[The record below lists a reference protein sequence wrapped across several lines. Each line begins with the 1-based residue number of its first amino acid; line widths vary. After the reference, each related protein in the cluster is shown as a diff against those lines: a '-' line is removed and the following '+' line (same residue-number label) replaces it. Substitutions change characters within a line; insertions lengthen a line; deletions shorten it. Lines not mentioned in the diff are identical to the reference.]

1 MTGTA
6 VVLLLGYSGVG
17 RGRACRDGAV
27 PGCAMSGT
35 AKAIGSWLG
44 SGVTFYAGYVWAK
57 HGLLWGFAVWGAF
70 IVVSLALLGALSLTE
85 KKA

>member
-17 RGRACRDGAV
+17 AGMLAAMVSV
-27 PGCAMSGT
+27 PGCAMTGS